1 MYSQCG
7 LQFPLQIGNVRVI
20 TLKAPVEW
28 EPQENLFEIKPVY
41 PLTAEWA
48 HIHERL
54 SASLPLARL
63 IRLDRIQNWWLWE
76 QYAMS
81 QLRMEAKNCG
91 VVNEMELFHGSRHTK
106 PETIFRSE
114 QGFDFCF
121 ARHEGLWDLLC
132 SKCFLLGPSCKNT
145 NSNKLSA
152 LLSSCSQSMLII
164 EGLFLT

>member
-7 LQFPLQIGNVRVI
+7 LQFPLQIGNVKAI

-76 QYAMS
+76 RYAMS

-114 QGFDFCF
+114 QGFDFRF
-121 ARHEGLWDLLC
+121 ARHEGLWGAGIYFAVNASYLGLLA
-132 SKCFLLGPSCKNT
+132 KILTQINFLPCCLPVIKAC
-145 NSNKLSA
+145 
-152 LLSSCSQSMLII
+152 
-164 EGLFLT
+164 